1 MRVQLA
7 FQGFVLIDD
16 IFHAQLLVFEQ
27 HLTALPVLMEEI
39 TASRHNAGYQEITQ
53 RMKIMMKHGING
65 RHIEML
71 MQVNKAFAQQV
82 TYYPGQH
89 KRTNHLFP
97 PDRNHI
103 AIKTEYGFIQ
113 EKEKKKGKVRK

>member
-1 MRVQLA
+1 
-7 FQGFVLIDD
+7 
-16 IFHAQLLVFEQ
+16 
-27 HLTALPVLMEEI
+27 
-39 TASRHNAGYQEITQ
+39 
-53 RMKIMMKHGING
+53 MMKHGING

-103 AIKTEYGFIQ
+103 AIETEHGFIQ
-113 EKEKKKGKVRK
+113 KKEKKKGKVRK

>member
-1 MRVQLA
+1 MGVQLA

-16 IFHAQLLVFEQ
+16 IFHTQLLVFEQ

-39 TASRHNAGYQEITQ
+39 AASRHNAGYQEITQ

-103 AIKTEYGFIQ
+103 AIETEHGFIQ
-113 EKEKKKGKVRK
+113 KKEKKKGKVRK

>member
-1 MRVQLA
+1 MGVQLA

-16 IFHAQLLVFEQ
+16 ILHAQLLVFEQ

-39 TASRHNAGYQEITQ
+39 AASRHNAGYQEITQ

-71 MQVNKAFAQQV
+71 MQVNKTFAQQV

-103 AIKTEYGFIQ
+103 AIETEHSFIQ